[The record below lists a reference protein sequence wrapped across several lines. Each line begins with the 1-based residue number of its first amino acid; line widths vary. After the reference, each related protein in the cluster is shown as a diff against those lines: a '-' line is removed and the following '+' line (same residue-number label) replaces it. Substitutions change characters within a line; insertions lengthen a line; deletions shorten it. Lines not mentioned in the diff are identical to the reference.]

1 MQGQIQSSIRSMPS
15 AAQEPARLLYSKRD
29 SARMLSISVRKV
41 DYLIADG
48 RLKASRIDGRVLIH
62 RDELARFAS
71 KA

>member
-1 MQGQIQSSIRSMPS
+1 
-15 AAQEPARLLYSKRD
+15 
-29 SARMLSISVRKV
+29 MLSISVRKV